1 MFSHILNSIISI
13 VYFIKSWFAE
23 NSIMFKW
30 ITNNYLYNFSWED
43 SDVDQHFL
51 NIDEKDTLLCITT
64 GGDNILNYLQHNPK
78 KIVSI
83 DLNKHQNYLLKMKI
97 ALMRVCE
104 QHEYLEIIGNPSEKS
119 YALFC
124 EKFEQI
130 QIDQLLSVEDDCLAY
145 WIENKHIMKNFI
157 YSGASGFLAHHL
169 VNFFALFFIPIY
181 EIQLEENLEKQI
193 EWYNK
198 YESRIHTFINIMMFF
213 KYPITQLQGVPKS
226 QLEKQGDLSVKTKQ
240 ILKDLFTKSLLSE
253 NPFYYSYVF
262 GEMTDTCCLPYM
274 KKANYENVKGRL
286 DAIEIHTTTMNDF
299 LSNNV
304 GQDSVKFTKI
314 SLLDHLDWFDTKD
327 VVAEFQ
333 LLQKNV
339 ADDHKIIFR
348 SFANPKHID
357 KSLLYLNYL
366 YKDEINIDAE
376 IPVDKVHMYTTI
388 SCVTIPQNLIFR
400 EIVPIKVETSFAK
413 DMKTLYNMWLKP
425 IHGENQ
431 NEQLESFYKDQCD
444 NYDAYRQRFLHG
456 KHEVMSVFPLI
467 QNKTVLDIG
476 GATGFNFEYIKD
488 DLKIYKQITILD
500 LCKSLLD
507 VADARIQTN
516 GWTNVKT
523 CHKDVMTYESQ
534 SEHSKTE
541 KYDIIM
547 ISYTLTMIPDWKL
560 ILDKIHELL
569 EDDGYFVITDFTVD
583 DNDSF
588 WKKVFATDK
597 VYPNREH
604 VKYIRDLFRQEKYFK
619 EDYGG
624 FPYVPFFIKCK
635 WFCGVYQ
642 K

>member
-226 QLEKQGDLSVKTKQ
+226 QLEKQGDITVKTKQ

-253 NPFYYSYVF
+253 NPFYYPYIF
-262 GEMTDTCCLPYM
+262 GEMTDTCCFPYM
-274 KKANYENVKGRL
+274 KKTNYENVKGRL

-314 SLLDHLDWFDTKD
+314 SLLDHLDWFETKD

-357 KSLLYLNYL
+357 KSLFYLNYL

>member
-1 MFSHILNSIISI
+1 MFSHIFNSIISI
-13 VYFIKSWFAE
+13 ISFIKSWFTE

-30 ITNNYLYNFSWED
+30 ITNSYLYNFSWED
-43 SDVDQHFL
+43 SDVDQHFIK
-51 NIDEKDTLLCITT
+51 IDEKDTLLCITT
-64 GGDNILNYLQHNPK
+64 GGDNILNYLQYNPK

-83 DLNKHQNYLLKMKI
+83 DMNKHQNYLLKMKI

-104 QHEYLEIIGNPSEKS
+104 HHEYLTIIGKPSEKS

-124 EKFEQI
+124 EKFELI
-130 QIDQLLSVEDDCLAY
+130 QKDQLLKDPGNDCLAY
-145 WIENKHIMKNFI
+145 WIENKRIMRNFI
-157 YSGASGFLAHHL
+157 YSGASGFLAYYL
-169 VNFFALFFIPIY
+169 VKFFALFLIPIY
-181 EIQLEENLEKQI
+181 EIQLEDNLERQI

-198 YESRIHTFINIMMFF
+198 HESGIHTFINVVMFF

-226 QLEKQGDLSVKTKQ
+226 QLEKQGDLTVKTKK
-240 ILKDLFTKSLLSE
+240 IFKDIFTKSLLSQ
-253 NPFYYSYVF
+253 NPFYYPYIF
-262 GEMTDTCCLPYM
+262 GEMTDACCLPYM

-286 DAIEIHTTTMNDF
+286 NAIEIHTTTMNNF
-299 LSNNV
+299 LSKNV
-304 GQDSVKFTKI
+304 GQESIKFTKI
-314 SLLDHLDWFDTKD
+314 SLLDHLDWFETKA

-333 LLQKNV
+333 LLQQNV
-339 ADDHKIIFR
+339 AADHKIIFR

-366 YKDEINIDAE
+366 YKDEINIDVE
-376 IPVDKVHMYTTI
+376 IPVDKVHMYTTV
-388 SCVTIPQNLIFR
+388 SCVTIPQDLIFR
-400 EIVPIKVETSFAK
+400 EIVPIQVETHFAK
-413 DMKTLYNMWLKP
+413 DMNTLYNMWLKP
-425 IHGENQ
+425 ISGENQ
-431 NEQLESFYKDQCD
+431 TEQLESFYKDQSE
-444 NYDAYRQRFLHG
+444 NYDSYRQRFLHG

-467 QNKTVLDIG
+467 KNKSVLDIG

-516 GWTNVKT
+516 GWRNVKT
-523 CHKDVMTYESQ
+523 CHKDVMTYDQSQ
-534 SEHSKTE
+534 
-541 KYDIIM
+541 KYDVIM
-547 ISYTLTMIPDWKL
+547 ISYTLTMVPDWKL
-560 ILDKIHELL
+560 ILNKIHELL

-597 VYPNREH
+597 VYPDREH